1 MKGKYKNRKAKT
13 TNPLATAVKRQI
25 TRDSFQNFA
34 NSQGIGTNN
43 TSTFG
48 EFGFNPVT
56 RIWLELEYAYRGTG
70 LAALAVD
77 LPAEDMC
84 RAGITIEGAEET
96 DHDVLQEAII
106 DLGIWNSLMETLKWS
121 RLYGGAV
128 AYIMVDGQDPSTP
141 LNLDTVQEGQFR
153 GLMPLSRWQLNVTV
167 NDVITDLGP
176 DFGLPKY
183 YDIIA
188 DRDLTGT
195 FIKVHHSRVIRFIGI
210 DLPFH
215 QAITENGWGESIL
228 ERIWDKLI
236 AFEAA
241 TTGASQMLAK
251 AHLRTLKID
260 GYRAIVAAGGDI
272 MDGLKEQV
280 NYMRITQSTESMSI
294 IDKEDDFQTDTYSFG
309 GIEALLDKFGEQIAG
324 ILQIPVT
331 RLFGASPGGMNA
343 TGDSD
348 LTTYYDNLSR
358 MQEMRLRKPW
368 NKILDV
374 LYCSTLGTK
383 PPKGTRFRFNNL
395 YSLNESEIADVATK
409 TVDTLAT
416 AVEKNIISND
426 EAREELRQVSY
437 RLGLFGKLK

>member
-1 MKGKYKNRKAKT
+1 MKGKYKNRKAQPPRVQQTKT
-13 TNPLATAVKRQI
+13 I

-34 NSQGIGTNN
+34 NSQGLGTNN
-43 TSTFG
+43 TSTFA

-70 LAALAVD
+70 LASLAVD

-84 RAGITIEGAEET
+84 RAGITIEGLEET

-106 DLGIWNSLMETLKWS
+106 DLGIWNSLMETLKWA

-128 AYIMVDGQDPSTP
+128 AYIMIDGQDPSTP
-141 LNLDTVQEGQFR
+141 LNIDSVQEGQFR
-153 GLMPLSRWQLNVTV
+153 GLLPLSRWQLNVTV

-176 DFGLPKY
+176 DFGLPRY

-188 DRDLTGT
+188 DKDLTGT

-215 QAITENGWGESIL
+215 QALTENGWGESIL

-260 GYRAIVAAGGDI
+260 GYRSIVAAGGDI

-309 GIEALLDKFGEQIAG
+309 GIKDLLDKFGEQIAG

-368 NKILDV
+368 NKIIEILHRSV
-374 LYCSTLGTK
+374 LGSK
-383 PPKGTRFRFNNL
+383 PAEGTRFRFNNL
-395 YSLNESEIADVATK
+395 YMLNESEIADVATK
-409 TVDTLAT
+409 TIDTLAK
-416 AVEKNIISND
+416 AVEKDIITAE